1 MSAPRVSVI
10 LPHYRCE
17 RYLGEAIGSIL
28 GQEGVDLE
36 LLVIDDASPGSAW
49 LEVVRAFAGDPRLR
63 VYRTSRNVGHYRLK
77 NAAIAGLT
85 TPFIAL
91 QDADDASEPSR
102 LRRQLAAL
110 ERTGAHVMGCGF
122 RYVSADGEP
131 LEEKR
136 MVRRCNL
143 WLALGKRFVSLH
155 PTTVV
160 RREVFDVLGGYDGT
174 ARVAADDDFIRRA
187 ARIYRVR
194 NVPEVLY
201 RYRRRAD
208 SLTGAP
214 ETGHGSPVREAYRQG
229 MLRREE
235 ERRRIRDRARLL
247 ASLRAPA
254 NDLDFELLPVDPGAE
269 SP

>member
-1 MSAPRVSVI
+1 
-10 LPHYRCE
+10 
-17 RYLGEAIGSIL
+17 
-28 GQEGVDLE
+28 
-36 LLVIDDASPGSAW
+36 
-49 LEVVRAFAGDPRLR
+49 
-63 VYRTSRNVGHYRLK
+63 
-77 NAAIAGLT
+77 
-85 TPFIAL
+85 
-91 QDADDASEPSR
+91 
-102 LRRQLAAL
+102 
-110 ERTGAHVMGCGF
+110 MGCGF

-131 LEEKR
+131 LAEKR

-160 RREVFDVLGGYDGT
+160 RRELFDVLGGYDGT

-194 NVPEVLY
+194 NVPAVLY
-201 RYRRRAD
+201 RYRRRPD

-214 ETGHGSPVREAYRQG
+214 ETGHGSPVREAYRSA

-254 NDLDFELLPVDPGAE
+254 NDLEFELRPVDLGAE
-269 SP
+269 TF